1 MISDSLLQAQSRNMR
16 ATITDKW
23 NKFKDMGIGK
33 SLLATAATHI
43 NSVSVGMCQGYSA
56 ILLPQLQ
63 DSQSTFHI
71 SSTESSW
78 LASLGV
84 ITNPVGAILSGVL
97 MEWLGRKRTVQLVS
111 LPFLI
116 GWIMIALS
124 PNMITLCIGR
134 AITGMAIGMGA
145 VCYVYVAE
153 ISLPQHRGF
162 LSAFGPI
169 FVSLGVLLVYSFGY
183 LLRWQIASAACAGF
197 ALLSGVLITFIP
209 ESPTWL
215 MSKGK
220 EKKARKAIVW
230 FRGDNE
236 QAEAELANLSDE
248 MKCQP
253 SSANCCNKF
262 FEPSVWKPFL
272 ILVTFFIFQEG
283 SGLYVILYYAVNFFQ
298 ESGSTIDKYV
308 LSIIVAMVRLVM
320 SIVGTIC
327 IKNFNRRTM
336 AIVSG
341 FGMAVSMGVAG
352 CYEYLYSSIDVAERP
367 APWVPQLC
375 IVANV
380 CASMLGMLQL
390 PWVMIGELFPTSVR
404 GIMGG
409 IVSSLAYLFI
419 FAIVKVYP
427 TFISAFDLYIMMW
440 IFAGVSLAVIAYVLA
455 FLPETQGK
463 TLLQIEMQFEGY
475 KTKNIECETSA

>member
-1 MISDSLLQAQSRNMR
+1 
-16 ATITDKW
+16 
-23 NKFKDMGIGK
+23 
-33 SLLATAATHI
+33 
-43 NSVSVGMCQGYSA
+43 
-56 ILLPQLQ
+56 
-63 DSQSTFHI
+63 
-71 SSTESSW
+71 
-78 LASLGV
+78 
-84 ITNPVGAILSGVL
+84 
-97 MEWLGRKRTVQLVS
+97 
-111 LPFLI
+111 
-116 GWIMIALS
+116 
-124 PNMITLCIGR
+124 
-134 AITGMAIGMGA
+134 MGA

-153 ISLPQHRGF
+153 ISQPQHRGF

-183 LLRWQIASAACAGF
+183 LLRWQITSAACAGF
-197 ALLSGVLITFIP
+197 AVLSGAVITFIP

-215 MSKGK
+215 MSKGE
-220 EKKARKAIVW
+220 EKKARRAIVW

-236 QAEAELANLSDE
+236 QADDEMTSLSDAIS
-248 MKCQP
+248 CQP
-253 SSANCCNKF
+253 SSTNINYCKQF

-272 ILVTFFIFQEG
+272 ILLGFFIFQEG
-283 SGLYVILYYAVNFFQ
+283 SGLYIILYYAVNFFQ
-298 ESGSTIDKYV
+298 ESGSTWDKYV
-308 LSIIVAMVRLVM
+308 LSIIVAFVRLIM
-320 SIVGTIC
+320 SIIGTIC

-352 CYEYLYSSIDVAERP
+352 CYEYLYANVDVAERP
-367 APWVPQLC
+367 APWLPQLC

-409 IVSSLAYLFI
+409 VVSSLAYVFI
-419 FAIVKVYP
+419 FTVVKVYP
-427 TFISAFDLYIMMW
+427 AFISAFDLYIMMW
-440 IFAGVSLAVIAYVLA
+440 IFAAVSLGVIAYVLA

-475 KTKNIECETSA
+475 KMKDIECETSE